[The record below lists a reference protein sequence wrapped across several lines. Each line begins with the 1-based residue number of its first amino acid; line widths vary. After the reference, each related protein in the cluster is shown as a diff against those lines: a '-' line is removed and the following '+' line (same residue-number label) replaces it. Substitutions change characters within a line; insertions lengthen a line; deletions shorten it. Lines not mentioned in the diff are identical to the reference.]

1 MMKMY
6 NDYALNIIK
15 SGMNDRIVNNLNMLR
30 EFSQCSKDFL
40 LFGKISEEEWTKS
53 FDSWELESKQY
64 VNIKLPKRSTRGS
77 GGYDI
82 FSNENVLLP
91 PNASY
96 VFNTGINVFMSE
108 NLVLLIAPRSGL
120 GFKYQCSLANTI
132 GVIDADYFFSD
143 NEGHIKVK
151 IVNRGDKEFE
161 IKKGDAF
168 CQAICVPYIIAADDN
183 ADGIRNGGFGSTS
196 EKVEK

>member
-1 MMKMY
+1 MS
-6 NDYALNIIK
+6 NILANCIRNN
-15 SGMNDRIVNNLNMLR
+15 MNDRSKDDLDILR
-30 EFSQCSKDFL
+30 DFSQSSKDFF
-40 LFGKISEEEWTKS
+40 LFGKISEEEWNKS
-53 FDSWELESKQY
+53 FDSWELEAKRY
-64 VNIKLPKRSTRGS
+64 DDIKSPKRSTIGS
-77 GGYDI
+77 AGYDI
-82 FSNENVLLP
+82 FSNENVILP

-168 CQAICVPYIIAADDN
+168 CQAICVPYIVAADDD

-196 EKVEK
+196 EKVEE